1 MAYLD
6 CYQDWKT
13 PGCHM
18 ACVSGHQVNSA
29 LVHLLEKRE
38 KTLALLWQKLKNQQE
53 EEDCILPIG
62 QDTVA
67 K

>member
-13 PGCHM
+13 PGC
-18 ACVSGHQVNSA
+18 VSGQQVNSA

-38 KTLALLWQKLKNQQE
+38 KTLALLWEKLKNQRE
-53 EEDCILPIG
+53 EEDCTLPIG